1 MIISHQNNNIETGC
15 QVIGKEEV
23 LDDRVSS

>member
-1 MIISHQNNNIETGC
+1 MIISHQNIDIVTGC
-15 QVIGKEEV
+15 RVVGKEEV